1 MTTTNMIVPEEP
13 KSVYMNVRITESLK
27 RQIRDCMRVYD
38 FNVEADFVRK
48 ALAEG
53 VNLLFTKHHERYER
67 TENLC
72 LPGEGTSEAFQSQ
85 GQQNQG
91 GAEHERDRR
100 TDEGNISADEKDER
114 QSHPVTRPSLTSP
127 TDFAEKLEALKNPSL
142 EGVTLRKEAMQ
153 EEEVQS

>member
-1 MTTTNMIVPEEP
+1 
-13 KSVYMNVRITESLK
+13 MNVRITESLK

-114 QSHPVTRPSLTSP
+114 QSNSSFPGESLTSP
-127 TDFAEKLEALKNPSL
+127 TDFAQKLEALKNPSL